1 MVKAELSFTLAIFAM
16 AAIIC
21 PVRLRGQEPNNN
33 QETKAAVVEPEF
45 VNVFYRL
52 DAGQLTPLERQDT
65 DKMRV
70 RASAVPF
77 VGGHGQ
83 SLWEFAGAKS
93 PVRFGGGKLDFVV
106 RTSAT
111 DVDPQTQYSLRMLIQ
126 KKKSREMVI
135 ATTRVSVFGG
145 VSSSINTEGNLPVTF
160 TRYGNSSVKMTVGS
174 LPPGEYVLSSRP
186 LGENAYY
193 AKVAFCFGIDE

>member
-21 PVRLRGQEPNNN
+21 PARARGQEPNNN
-33 QETKAAVVEPEF
+33 QETKAAIVEPEF

-52 DAGQLTPLERQDT
+52 DAGKLIPLERQAL
-65 DKMRV
+65 DKV
-70 RASAVPF
+70 RARASGFLVAV
-77 VGGHGQ
+77 HGQ
-83 SLWEFAGAKS
+83 SVSELAGAKS
-93 PVRFGGGKLDFVV
+93 PVRFGGGKLEFVV

-111 DVDPQTQYSLRMLIQ
+111 DVDPQTQYSLRMLIE

-145 VSSSINTEGNLPVTF
+145 VSSSINTEGDLPVTF

-186 LGENAYY
+186 PGENAYY